1 MAQVHVERKLTAIFS
16 TDVVGFSR
24 LMGHDEVGTAQALK
38 GSREVIRTQVVQH
51 GGRVVDAV
59 GDNLLADFPSAL
71 EAVRCAVAVQQAFA
85 GDRTPSLPERRM
97 QWRIGVNVGDVLIR
111 GQAIAGDG
119 VNIAAR
125 LESLAPPGGI
135 CISGTV
141 YDQVAEKLALG
152 YAFLG
157 EHAMKNIAK
166 PVRVYRVL
174 LEPDAVGRTVMAVSA
189 VAPEPQRVVGFI
201 DDDPKEIAIV
211 EQVFGQDLHLVT
223 GTRWS
228 QVLAQLQALER
239 PPTLFLLDLYFPVG
253 RDSTPEERETMARLK
268 AEVETAQKNLST
280 YLAAIGQD
288 RAGGLHLLEQVR
300 RVYRQVPVVFYT
312 RKGTL
317 DDVTACLEAGAVA
330 VLRKPQPETLDAHR
344 DLYEQLEAAA
354 MAHKNTLLSTFEA
367 LSSSGTFLKKVM
379 KAVRYIWQHWS
390 NF

>member
-1 MAQVHVERKLTAIFS
+1 MAQAHAERKLTAILS
-16 TDVVGFSR
+16 TDVEGFSR
-24 LMGHDEVGTAQALK
+24 LMGQDEVGTAQALE

-85 GDRTPSLPERRM
+85 GARAPRLPEHQMR
-97 QWRIGVNVGDVLIR
+97 WRIGVNVGDVLIR

-125 LESLAPPGGI
+125 LEGLAPPGGI

-141 YDQVAEKLALG
+141 YDQVVGKLALG

-166 PVRVYRVL
+166 PVRAYRVL

-189 VAPEPQRVVGFI
+189 VAPEPHRVVCFI
-201 DDDPKEIAIV
+201 DDDPNEIAIV

-239 PPTLFLLDLYFPVG
+239 PPMLFLLDLYFPVG
-253 RDSTPEERETMARLK
+253 RDSTPAERETMARLK
-268 AEVETAQKNLST
+268 AEVETAQQKLSA

-300 RVYRQVPVVFYT
+300 SVYRQVPVVFYT

-330 VLRKPQPETLDAHR
+330 VLRKPQPETLDAHS
-344 DLYEQLEAAA
+344 DLYAQLEAAA
-354 MAHKNTLLSTFEA
+354 MAHKNTLLGTFEA
-367 LSSSGTFLKKVM
+367 LASSGTFLRKVV
-379 KAVRYIWQHWS
+379 KAARYIWQHWGT
-390 NF
+390 F

>member
-1 MAQVHVERKLTAIFS
+1 MAQAHVERKLTAILS
-16 TDVVGFSR
+16 TDSVGFSR
-24 LMGHDEVGTAQALK
+24 LMGHDEVWTAQTLDV
-38 GSREVIRTQVVQH
+38 SRDLIRTQVVQH

-71 EAVRCAVAVQQAFA
+71 EAVRCAVAIQQAFA
-85 GDRTPSLPERRM
+85 GESTPSPSERRM

-111 GQAIAGDG
+111 GQEIAGDG

-125 LESLAPPGGI
+125 LEGLAPPGGI
-135 CISGTV
+135 CVSGTV
-141 YDQVAEKLALG
+141 YDQVAGKLALG

-157 EHAMKNIAK
+157 EHSLKNIAK

-189 VAPEPQRVVGFI
+189 VARAPRPVMCFI

-211 EQVFGQDLHLVT
+211 QHVFGQDLHIVA
-223 GTRWS
+223 GTRWR
-228 QVLAQLQALER
+228 QALAELQALDR
-239 PPTLFLLDLYFPVG
+239 PPKLFLLDLYFPVG
-253 RDSTPEERETMARLK
+253 RESTPEEREMMARLK
-268 AEVETAQKNLST
+268 AEVETAQKKLSD

-300 RVYRQVPVVFYT
+300 TVYRHVPVVFYT

-330 VLRKPQPETLDAHR
+330 VLRKPQPETLDPQS
-344 DLYEQLEAAA
+344 DLYGQLEAAA
-354 MAHKNTLLSTFEA
+354 MAHRNTLLSKFEA
-367 LSSSGTFLKKVM
+367 LSSSGGSLRKVF
-379 KAVRYIWQHWS
+379 KVARYIWKNWGS
-390 NF
+390 F

>member
-1 MAQVHVERKLTAIFS
+1 MAQAHVERKLTAILS
-16 TDVVGFSR
+16 TEVVGFSR
-24 LMGHDEVGTAQALK
+24 LMGRDEVWTAQTLDV
-38 GSREVIRTQVVQH
+38 SRDVIRTQVVQH

-71 EAVRCAVAVQQAFA
+71 EAVRCAVAVQQVFA
-85 GDRTPSLPERRM
+85 GGNTPSPPDQRM
-97 QWRIGVNVGDVLIR
+97 LWRIGVNVGDVLIR
-111 GQAIAGDG
+111 GQEIAGDG

-125 LESLAPPGGI
+125 LEGLAPPGGI

-141 YDQVAEKLALG
+141 YDQVAGKLALG

-157 EHAMKNIAK
+157 EHPMKNIAK

-189 VAPEPQRVVGFI
+189 VAREPQPIVCFI
-201 DDDPKEIAIV
+201 DDDPKEIEII
-211 EQVFGQDLHLVT
+211 QHVFGQDLHIVA

-228 QVLAQLQALER
+228 QALAELTALGR
-239 PPTLFLLDLYFPVG
+239 HPNLFLLDLYFPVG
-253 RDSTPEERETMARLK
+253 RDSTLEERETMARLK
-268 AEVETAQKNLST
+268 AEVETAQKKLSD

-288 RAGGLHLLEQVR
+288 RAGGLQLLEQVR
-300 RVYRQVPVVFYT
+300 SVYRHVPVVFYT

-330 VLRKPQPETLDAHR
+330 VLRKPQPETLDAQR
-344 DLYEQLEAAA
+344 DLYTQLEAAA
-354 MAHKNTLLSTFEA
+354 LAHRNTLLSKFEA
-367 LSSSGTFLKKVM
+367 LSSSGGLLRKVV
-379 KAVRYIWQHWS
+379 KVARYIWKNWG

>member
-1 MAQVHVERKLTAIFS
+1 MAQAHVERKLTAILS

-24 LMGHDEVGTAQALK
+24 LMGRDEVWTAQTLDV
-38 GSREVIRTQVVQH
+38 SRDVIRTQVVQH

-85 GDRTPSLPERRM
+85 GGNTPSPPDQRM
-97 QWRIGVNVGDVLIR
+97 LWRIGVNVGDVLIR
-111 GQAIAGDG
+111 GQEIAGDG

-125 LESLAPPGGI
+125 LEGLAPPGGI
-135 CISGTV
+135 CISGMV
-141 YDQVAEKLALG
+141 YDQVAGKLALG

-157 EHAMKNIAK
+157 EHPMKNIAK

-189 VAPEPQRVVGFI
+189 VAREPRPIVCFI
-201 DDDPKEIAIV
+201 DDDPKEIEII
-211 EQVFGQDLHLVT
+211 QHVFGQDLHIIA

-228 QVLAQLQALER
+228 QALAELTALGK
-239 PPTLFLLDLYFPVG
+239 PPNLFLLDLYFPVG
-253 RDSTPEERETMARLK
+253 RESTLEERETMARLK
-268 AEVETAQKNLST
+268 AEVEAAQKKLSD

-288 RAGGLHLLEQVR
+288 RTGGLHLLEQVR
-300 RVYRQVPVVFYT
+300 SVYRHVPVVFYT

-317 DDVTACLEAGAVA
+317 DDVTTCLEAGAVA
-330 VLRKPQPETLDAHR
+330 VLRKPQPETLDAQR
-344 DLYEQLEAAA
+344 DLYGQLEAAA
-354 MAHKNTLLSTFEA
+354 MAHRNTLLSKFEA
-367 LSSSGTFLKKVM
+367 LSSSGALLRKVV
-379 KAVRYIWQHWS
+379 KVARYIWKNWG

>member
-1 MAQVHVERKLTAIFS
+1 MAQAHVERKLTAILS

-24 LMGHDEVGTAQALK
+24 LMGQDDVRTAQALDV
-38 GSREVIRTQVVQH
+38 SRNLIRTQVVQH

-71 EAVRCAVAVQQAFA
+71 DAVRCAVSVQPALA
-85 GDRTPSLPERRM
+85 SGSTPDSSDHRLLWRM
-97 QWRIGVNVGDVLIR
+97 GVHVGDVLIR
-111 GQAIAGDG
+111 GQEIAGDG

-125 LESLAPPGGI
+125 LEALAPPGGI

-141 YDQVAEKLALG
+141 YDQVEGKLALG

-157 EHAMKNIAK
+157 ERSMKNIAK

-174 LEPDAVGRTVMAVSA
+174 LEPGTVGKTIVEAPAVERKLQPIVC
-189 VAPEPQRVVGFI
+189 FI

-211 EQVFGQDLHLVT
+211 QHVFGQDLHIVAA
-223 GTRWS
+223 TRWS
-228 QVLAQLQALER
+228 QALTELQALGR
-239 PPTLFLLDLYFPVG
+239 PPNLFLLDLYFPVG

-268 AEVETAQKNLST
+268 AEVETAQKKLSD

-300 RVYRQVPVVFYT
+300 GVYRRVPVVFYT

-330 VLRKPQPETLDAHR
+330 VLRKPQPETLDAQS
-344 DLYEQLEAAA
+344 DPYQQMEAAA
-354 MAHKNTLLSTFEA
+354 MAHRNTLLSKLEA
-367 LSSSGTFLKKVM
+367 LSSSGALLRKVA
-379 KAVRYIWQHWS
+379 KVARYIWKNWG